1 MPPVHI
7 GSIWLSMQCFGI
19 RIHYFAIQIAALDHV
34 TTSSKGK
41 KRTFNQ
47 NNWMKW
53 IRFYACCS
61 ADEKFLSAQQQPE
74 ARTKANW
81 TCVVAISTDPQSA
94 LAITTCSIEPVIR
107 YSCLRIRTG
116 QRKKKS
122 NRKTKALRRQHDGIS
137 QIIGLVGACEADRV
151 SANMHSIVPLKNELA
166 SLDWRFHPI
175 HCAKNHTPHNHSESA
190 E

>member
-53 IRFYACCS
+53 IRFYACRS
-61 ADEKFLSAQQQPE
+61 ADEKFLSPNGPTTTRSQNQSE
-74 ARTKANW
+74 LNM
-81 TCVVAISTDPQSA
+81 CCCYFYQSA
-94 LAITTCSIEPVIR
+94 VCTRHYHLQYWTSNPLQLFTHSN
-107 YSCLRIRTG
+107 RTE
-116 QRKKKS
+116 KKNS

-137 QIIGLVGACEADRV
+137 QIIGLAGACEADRV
-151 SANMHSIVPLKNELA
+151 SANMHSIVSLKNELA

-175 HCAKNHTPHNHSESA
+175 HCAKNHTHSTQP
-190 E
+190 